1 VATIGGRAALQI
13 GLGVLL
19 GMPIAGRFYFVS
31 QEDPAATGA
40 AVVAAV
46 LPAVGV
52 MVLLGLIACSGPL
65 LRAMRVLPTEAIRAE
80 G

>member
-1 VATIGGRAALQI
+1 
-13 GLGVLL
+13 
-19 GMPIAGRFYFVS
+19 
-31 QEDPAATGA
+31 
-40 AVVAAV
+40 VVAAV